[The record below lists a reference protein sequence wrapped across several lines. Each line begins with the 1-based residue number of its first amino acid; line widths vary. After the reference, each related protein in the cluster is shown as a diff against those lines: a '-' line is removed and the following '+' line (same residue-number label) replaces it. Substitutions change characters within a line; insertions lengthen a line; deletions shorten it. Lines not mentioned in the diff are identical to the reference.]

1 MKAWYV
7 FEPLIKKMMTMEGG
21 NDDNYNIYPSLL
33 FPCLSDTHFRW
44 HLTYTYYVKDKDDD
58 DDDDLNDDFL
68 MILMMLSLCDIVRM
82 L

>member
-33 FPCLSDTHFRW
+33 FPCLSDTHFGW

-58 DDDDLNDDFL
+58 DDDDLNDDFF